1 MKLFY
6 AAGSCALGIRIL
18 LEEIGAPYDVAA
30 LKLAEAQ
37 QRAPEYLAINPKGK
51 VPALIRPD
59 GRILTEY
66 PVISLWLAQNF
77 PEARLLPEAADDL
90 WAAMELVE
98 YVVSSLHMRGATLAM
113 RPDKFLSDPAAQAAL
128 ADEGRA
134 VLRAGFAQLEA
145 QLAGRDFFFDRFTIA
160 DAAVFYLLNW
170 KTRIGMELPPALAA
184 YHARLSERPSIL
196 RALAPLS

>member
-18 LEEIGAPYDVAA
+18 LEEIGAPYDLAV

-37 QRAPEYLAINPKGK
+37 QRAPEYLALNPKGK

>member
-6 AAGSCALGIRIL
+6 AVGSCALGIRIL
-18 LEEIGAPYDVAA
+18 LEEIGAPYDLVA

-37 QRAPEYLAINPKGK
+37 QRGPDYLAINPKGK

-59 GRILTEY
+59 GRLLTEY

-77 PEARLLPEAADDL
+77 PAADLLPENPDDL
-90 WAAMELVE
+90 WPAMELVE

-113 RPDKFLSDPAAQAAL
+113 RPDKFLQDPAAQADL
-128 ADEGRA
+128 AEAGRA
-134 VLRAGFAQLEA
+134 VLREGFAQLESR
-145 QLAGRDFFFDRFTIA
+145 LAGRDFFFERFTIA

-170 KTRIGMELPPALAA
+170 KARIGMDLPPALAA
-184 YHARLSERPSIL
+184 YHARLSERPSIA
-196 RALAPLS
+196 RAMALPA

>member
-6 AAGSCALGIRIL
+6 AVGSCALGIRIL
-18 LEEIGAPYDVAA
+18 LEEIGAPYDLVA

-59 GRILTEY
+59 GRLLTEY
-66 PVISLWLAQNF
+66 PLISLWLAQNF
-77 PEARLLPEAADDL
+77 PAAGLLPQNPDDL
-90 WAAMELVE
+90 WGAMELVE

-113 RPDKFLSDPAAQAAL
+113 RPDKFLQDPAAQADL
-128 ADEGRA
+128 AEAGRA
-134 VLRAGFAQLEA
+134 VLREGFAQLESR
-145 QLAGRDFFFDRFTIA
+145 LAGREFFFERFTIA

-170 KTRIGMELPPALAA
+170 KARIGMDLPPALAA
-184 YHARLSERPSIL
+184 YHARLSERPAIA
-196 RALAPLS
+196 RAMALPS

>member
-6 AAGSCALGIRIL
+6 AVGSCALGIRIL
-18 LEEIGAPYDVAA
+18 LEEIGAPYDLVA

-37 QRAPEYLAINPKGK
+37 QRGPDYLAINPKGK

-59 GRILTEY
+59 GRLLTEY

-77 PEARLLPEAADDL
+77 PAAGLLPENPDDL
-90 WAAMELVE
+90 WPAMELVE

-113 RPDKFLSDPAAQAAL
+113 RPDKFLQDPVAQADL
-128 ADEGRA
+128 AEAGRA
-134 VLRAGFAQLEA
+134 VLRDGFAQLESR
-145 QLAGRDFFFDRFTIA
+145 LAGRDFFFERFTIA

-170 KTRIGMELPPALAA
+170 KARIGMDLPPALAA
-184 YHARLSERPSIL
+184 YHARLSERPSIA
-196 RALAPLS
+196 RAMALPA